1 VRTVVSHCICHIYST
16 KHRNGADNV
25 TSKKEKNTTEVKA
38 TYTDWN
44 EQMMQKAQKPTASG
58 QSTMN
63 FKMNFKDT
71 NNLLEK

>member
-1 VRTVVSHCICHIYST
+1 M

-25 TSKKEKNTTEVKA
+25 TSKGGGKKNTTEVKA

-58 QSTMN
+58 QSTIN
-63 FKMNFKDT
+63 A
-71 NNLLEK
+71 